1 MLVIHARPVPLSA
14 SQCLSVPLKTGQKW
28 TMAFPFK
35 KKLLCSAD
43 PNEDNGNPVPKRG
56 RVLHDTYS
64 VYTKL

>member
-1 MLVIHARPVPLSA
+1 MPD
-14 SQCLSVPLKTGQKW
+14 QCLSVPLKTGQKW

-56 RVLHDTYS
+56 RVLHDTTRT
-64 VYTKL
+64 VYTPSCDKRPVTTI